1 MKPTIS
7 NAEIVAA
14 LNEIQEQVEYYRSNR
29 DCRDRADIVDDLDSA
44 LSLGKLMYL
53 SRILEEE

>member
-29 DCRDRADIVDDLDSA
+29 ADRADIVDDLDSA

>member
-14 LNEIQEQVEYYRSNR
+14 LNEIQEQVEYYRSNWA
-29 DCRDRADIVDDLDSA
+29 DRADIVDDLDSA